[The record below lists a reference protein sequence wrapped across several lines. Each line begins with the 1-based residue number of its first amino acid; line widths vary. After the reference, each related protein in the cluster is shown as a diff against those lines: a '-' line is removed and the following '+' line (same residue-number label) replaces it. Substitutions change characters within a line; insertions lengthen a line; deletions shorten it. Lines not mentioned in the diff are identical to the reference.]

1 MGAGL
6 DKEHRVA
13 EETRRAVEEEM
24 KPMQDRLS
32 KMEAKAQLLEG
43 KVGYSRAWAQRRC
56 EESEWRLEQRL
67 NFWRSVAFGVVLLKY
82 LHFILKKIQKL
93 NADEDKHGMRN
104 RLNQCAGLIATHT
117 GPSLK
122 SDDASGPIAVT
133 PAKTVLRSWVFPH
146 SRGATR
152 APAVQPLEWL
162 PPQLPL
168 AASPR
173 KPINL
178 LMLRRARSAAK
189 LLV

>member
-6 DKEHRVA
+6 DKEHR
-13 EETRRAVEEEM
+13 ETRRAVEEEM
-24 KPMQDRLS
+24 KPMRDRLS
-32 KMEAKAQLLEG
+32 KMEAKADSLELTQADSG
-43 KVGYSRAWAQRRC
+43 HRC
-56 EESEWRLEQRL
+56 GDCEQRL
-67 NFWRSVAFGVVLLKY
+67 DFWGSVAFWVVLYKY
-82 LHFILKKIQKL
+82 WQFILNADEDKHGKK
-93 NADEDKHGMRN
+93 NDEDKHGMRN